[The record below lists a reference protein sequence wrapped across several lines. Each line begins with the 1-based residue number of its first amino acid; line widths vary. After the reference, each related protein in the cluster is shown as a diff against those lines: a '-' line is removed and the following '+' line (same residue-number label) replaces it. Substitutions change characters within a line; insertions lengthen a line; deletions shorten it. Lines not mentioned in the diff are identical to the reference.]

1 MELLKFLTCGSVDDG
16 KSTLIGHML
25 YAAKLIFAD
34 QRQAL
39 ELESRLGSA
48 DGGID
53 YSYLLDGLEA
63 EREQGITIDV
73 AYRYFST
80 EKRRFIVADT
90 PGHEEFTRNMA
101 VGASFANL
109 AVILLDATKGVLP
122 QTRRHFRICALVG
135 IRDFV
140 FVVNKMDICHYDKCV
155 FDDIEN
161 RILDLVEE
169 VSKEMEIVFHST
181 YVIPVSALKGDNLT
195 HRSPLMNWF
204 DGEALLPYLETIE
217 VGRPSADASF
227 FMPVQRV
234 CRPNA
239 SFRGYQGEVQGGR
252 IARGDAIRISPS
264 GETAKISSIFSAG
277 CEVQDAGEGEAVTLC
292 LDRDVDVSRGMV
304 ISATDKDLCQGDS
317 FLAELLWMNDTD
329 LCDQRRFK
337 LQIGTNKVGC
347 IIADIRF
354 KINVD
359 SWGHEKTDRLKKNE
373 LAACEIHTDMPVV
386 FDRFSST
393 PGLGGF
399 ILIDRLTN
407 ATAGC
412 GIIRQPI
419 GLEGKLYFQTTSIT
433 RVLREQRNGYQ
444 AKTIW
449 FTGLSG
455 AGKSTIADCLEKKL
469 FAQGINTMTLDGDN
483 VRMGLCKGLNFS
495 PDGRKENIRRVAEAA
510 KLLNDAGVVVCCA
523 FISPF
528 RADRQ
533 MARDIIGSDS
543 FVEVFVD
550 ASLDTCIRRDTK
562 GLYRKAMQGEIRE
575 FTGIASPYEPPKNPD
590 VTINT
595 ERMSEQECADR
606 VIETI
611 WAGGL
616 H

>member
-39 ELESRLGSA
+39 ELESKLGSA

-109 AVILLDATKGVLP
+109 AVILLDAAKGVLP

-140 FVVNKMDICHYDKCV
+140 FVVNKMDLCHYDKRV
-155 FDDIEN
+155 FDDIN
-161 RILDLVEE
+161 NHIMDMVED
-169 VSKEMEIVFHST
+169 VSKEMEIVLYST
-181 YVIPVSALKGDNLT
+181 YVIPVSAMKGDNLT
-195 HRSPLMNWF
+195 NRSPQMSWH
-204 DGEALLPYLETIE
+204 DGEALLPYLETVE
-217 VGRPSADASF
+217 VGRHPADTSF
-227 FMPVQRV
+227 YMPVQRV

-252 IARGDAIRISPS
+252 IATGDTIKIFPS
-264 GETAKISSIFSAG
+264 GETAKISSILSAG
-277 CEVQDAGEGEAVTLC
+277 CEVKDASQEEAVTLC

-304 ISATDKDLCQGDS
+304 ISATDKELCHGDS
-317 FLAELLWMNDTD
+317 FAAELLWMNDTD

-347 IIADIRF
+347 IIADIRY
-354 KINVD
+354 KVNID
-359 SWGHEKTDRLKKNE
+359 TWGHEKTDRLKKNE
-373 LAACEIHTDMPVV
+373 LATCEIHTDMPIM

-399 ILIDRLTN
+399 ILIDLLTN
-407 ATAGC
+407 ATAAC
-412 GIIRQPI
+412 GIIRHPI
-419 GLEGKLYFQTTSIT
+419 GLDGKTYFQVSSVT
-433 RVLREQRNGYQ
+433 RDLREKRNGYR

-469 FAQGINTMTLDGDN
+469 FTQGINTMTLDGDN
-483 VRMGLCKGLNFS
+483 VRMGLCKGLAFS
-495 PDGRKENIRRVAEAA
+495 PEGRKENIRRVAEAA
-510 KLLNDAGVVVCCA
+510 RLLNDAGVVVCCS

-528 RADRQ
+528 QADRQ
-533 MARDIIGSDS
+533 MARNIIGREN

-550 ASLDTCIRRDTK
+550 ASLGTCIQRDTK
-562 GLYRKAMQGEIRE
+562 GLYRKAIQGEIRD
-575 FTGIASPYEPPKNPD
+575 FTGISSPYEPPQSPD
-590 VTINT
+590 VTVNT
-595 ERMSEQECADR
+595 ERMSEEDCAEK
-606 VIETI
+606 VIEAI

-616 H
+616 Q